1 MTQRSVTQCHASKL
15 SASQS
20 ALAVQSAI
28 VTQRPI
34 PARSAALQ
42 AVLDDFAPFLDELR
56 TTAAAH
62 DVDRQHPFDEVRRF
76 AAAGLG
82 GVRVPVELGGKGL
95 TLSEFYDFLIA
106 LGAADSNIPQAL
118 RQHYFRVELAL
129 LAPPSPE
136 RDELLRAIAA
146 GRIFGNATS
155 EVSDVPIGRIQTVLR
170 TADDGTLRVTGK
182 KFYSTGNLYAQ
193 FIPIS
198 AVDENDESVV
208 VIVPADREGV
218 HIADDWA
225 GFGQKL
231 TASGTTTFT
240 DVFVDESEVLRR
252 GASSTHHT
260 MGFHQLVLLATI
272 AGTARAAAD
281 DVRRL
286 VQERKRVYS
295 AGAGTLARHDPI
307 IQEAVGRTEAAAFTA
322 RSIVLSAATV
332 LEHAWDAWTDPSVPL
347 EDSSALFAEADIIV
361 STAQVSISPLVLE
374 QTSHIFDALGASS
387 TNTREALD
395 RHWRNARTVIS
406 HNPWIYKAR
415 QVGDYV
421 LNGVLP
427 PIFVAGSDVGVH
439 PDAKP

>member
-1 MTQRSVTQCHASKL
+1 MTQTH
-15 SASQS
+15 
-20 ALAVQSAI
+20 
-28 VTQRPI
+28 I
-34 PARSAALQ
+34 PDRSAALQ
-42 AVLDDFAPFLDELR
+42 AALDDFAPFLDQLR
-56 TTAAAH
+56 ATAADH
-62 DVDRQHPFDEVRRF
+62 DVDRVHPFDEIRRF
-76 AAAGLG
+76 AEAGLG
-82 GVRVPVELGGKGL
+82 GVRVPVEFGGKGL
-95 TLSEFYDFLIA
+95 TLAEFYDFLIA

-129 LAPPSPE
+129 LQPASPE
-136 RDELLRAIAA
+136 RDDLLRAIAG

-170 TADDGTLRVTGK
+170 TADDGTLRVSGK

-240 DVFVDESEVLRR
+240 DVLVHESEVLRR
-252 GASSTHHT
+252 GPSTTHHT

-295 AGAGTLARHDPI
+295 AGSGTLARHDPI
-307 IQEAVGRTEAAAFTA
+307 VQEAVGRTEAAAFTA
-322 RSIVLSAATV
+322 RAIVLSAAAFTARAIVLSAAAV
-332 LEHAWDAWTDPSVPL
+332 LERAWEAWTDPAVTL
-347 EDSSALFAEADIIV
+347 EQSSALFAEADIVV
-361 STAQVSISPLVLE
+361 STAQVSIVPLVLE
-374 QTSHIFDALGASS
+374 QTSHLFDSLGASS

-395 RHWRNARTVIS
+395 RHWRNARTVSS

-421 LNGVLP
+421 LNEVLP
-427 PIFVAGSDVGVH
+427 PIFGAGSDVGVH